1 MATLTINGIPHFLE
15 WVTATGQP
23 PQAQETGRK
32 PVMVFVH
39 GWGGSAR
46 YWRPVAA
53 ALTSTFDCLLYD
65 LRGFGRTAGLI
76 QPDQLEHEAEQ
87 ELDVTKLDVTK
98 LDGSRPNHSN
108 PLDAVYQMGSYAQDL
123 ATLLAQ
129 LDLRDVTL
137 MAHSMGASIATLMVG
152 LQDSD
157 RRVKR
162 MVLTCSGIFTYNR
175 LSFQAFHVLG
185 GAITS
190 IRPGWLRRVPGM
202 DRIFTARFLSK
213 GIPAAQ
219 RQELLDDYLMGDA
232 VAVEGTIYTAVSVQ
246 ATQEMPQALQSLQ
259 IPTLLIAGEYDQI
272 IPTRLAEKAVAQNPE
287 QICYV
292 EMPGVGH
299 FPMLED
305 PEGYLEVL
313 GAFLQRESV
322 DWDPPSQP
330 FDQELESDD
339 KEKNS
344 QVSQ

>member
-1 MATLTINGIPHFLE
+1 MATLIINGIPHFLE

-23 PQAQETGRK
+23 PQAQEIGRK

-65 LRGFGRTAGLI
+65 LRGFGRTAKLI
-76 QPDQLEHEAEQ
+76 RPDQLDHDAEQ
-87 ELDVTKLDVTK
+87 ELDVTK
-98 LDGSRPNHSN
+98 LDGSRPNYNN
-108 PLDAVYQMGSYAQDL
+108 PLDTVYQMGSYAQDL
-123 ATLLAQ
+123 AALLAQ

-137 MAHSMGASIATLMVG
+137 MAHSMGASIATLMAG

-162 MVLTCSGIFTYNR
+162 LVLTCSGIFTYNR

-213 GIPAAQ
+213 GIPAEQ
-219 RQELLDDYLMGDA
+219 RQELLEDYLMGDA

-313 GAFLQRESV
+313 GAFLQRESM
-322 DWDPPSQP
+322 DWDPPSQQP
-330 FDQELESDD
+330 DQGMELEEED
-339 KEKNS
+339 S
-344 QVSQ
+344 QVIY